1 MKQEYIEKIYAGW
14 LAKVIGIRLGAPIE
28 GWTYEKIQ
36 NIYGKLDHY
45 PVDYQE
51 FAADDDSNGPLFF
64 LRALEDRKYRRSRL
78 EPGRGSRESG
88 TSADRDQQV
97 QDRRESERSADGDLQ
112 AQDVAEALL
121 NYAPYEHGFFWWGGY
136 GISTEHTAYLN
147 LRNGIPAPRSGSIEQ
162 NGATMAEQI
171 GGQIFIDTWGLVSPG
186 NPEQAVRYAREAAS
200 VTHGGNGI
208 YGGMFVAACISWAF
222 EEHDIRRIIEKGL
235 SYIPADCEY
244 ARAVRA
250 VMRFYEEHPENWRA
264 CFRYIFENFG
274 YDRYPGN
281 CHIIPNSAVMI
292 LALLYG
298 EGDFSRTLNIC
309 NMCGWDTDCN
319 VGNVATIMGVR
330 NGLDGIDYEKWRKPV
345 HDFLAC
351 SSVVGS
357 LNIMDIPF
365 GATYIAKLAYA
376 VAGEEMPEPWR
387 TIAEQRIDSCHF
399 EYPGSTHTIRIRV
412 DNPGR
417 NVCKDDTRK
426 VAGTDE
432 LGEKLCEGRSA
443 SETDGAPGKMEA
455 CVIPGAM
462 GVSGSDEWAC
472 AVHPC
477 EMQNTEEAARAA
489 HPCEV
494 QNTEEVA
501 FTGKR
506 SLKFL
511 AYHVEPGEN
520 IYVYRKTYYEP
531 KDFHDSRYD
540 PSFSPLIYPGQVLHG
555 SAYLPEYGSDALVS
569 LYVRDAHSGR
579 IWESGRCEL
588 TKGTWKELC
597 FAIPAMDGALLD
609 EMGFCFH
616 IKGETLQSFDF
627 VGMIDDLYADG
638 EPEYSVELAKERTE
652 RWAGLHEEISQF
664 TRLKGL
670 MYLEGGQL
678 HLSCADFAEAYT
690 GRHDWKDYTAEFTFT
705 PLTGEHHMVNVRVQ
719 GAIRSYAFGL
729 LPGGKAALLKNQNGY
744 TVLAECGF
752 AWKAGTE
759 YTVKVTAKGNQ
770 IRAEID
776 GCRLEATDT
785 GSAYLQGA
793 VGIALQDGSHC
804 SLSRIRI
811 GRA

>member
-36 NIYGKLDHY
+36 NIYGELDHY

-64 LRALEDRKYRRSRL
+64 LRALEDRKYRCSRL
-78 EPGRGSRESG
+78 KLGHAQGSTEFADCADNDQQVQGSRESG
-88 TSADRDQQV
+88 S
-97 QDRRESERSADGDLQ
+97 REDNDLR

-235 SYIPADCEY
+235 AYIPEDCEY
-244 ARAVRA
+244 TRAVRA
-250 VMRFYEEHPENWRA
+250 VMQFYEEHPENWRA

-376 VAGEEMPEPWR
+376 VAGEEMPEPWK

-399 EYPGSTHTIRIRV
+399 EYPGSTHAIRIRV
-412 DNPGR
+412 DSPGG
-417 NVCKDDTRK
+417 NACKDDTRK

-432 LGEKLCEGRSA
+432 LGEKF
-443 SETDGAPGKMEA
+443 SE
-455 CVIPGAM
+455 
-462 GVSGSDEWAC
+462 
-472 AVHPC
+472 
-477 EMQNTEEAARAA
+477 
-489 HPCEV
+489 CEV
-494 QNTEEVA
+494 QNTEETA
-501 FTGKR
+501 YTGKR

-579 IWESGRCEL
+579 IWESERCEL
-588 TKGTWKELC
+588 TKGAWKELC
-597 FAIPAMDGALLD
+597 FAIPEMDGALLD

-729 LPGGKAALLKNQNGY
+729 LPDGKAALLKNQNGY

-759 YTVKVTAKGNQ
+759 YTVKVTVKGNQ

-785 GSAYLQGA
+785 EGAYLQGA